1 MHNTFYNKYVKRG
14 LDIVIALTAL
24 VVLSPVF
31 LVVTLLLWIHF
42 RGNPFFLQRRPG
54 YKGKIFTI
62 YKFRTMTNTCDKD
75 GTLRDD
81 SERLTGLGCRI
92 RKTSLDELP
101 QLLNVLTG
109 SMSLVGPRPLLERYL
124 PLYTPE
130 QMRRH
135 DVRPGITGWAQ
146 CHGRNAISWQTK
158 FEMDVWYVDHISFM
172 TDLRIVLTT
181 FRCFF
186 RTKDVHGENMSTMEL
201 FNDYN

>member
-92 RKTSLDELP
+92 RKTSEC
-101 QLLNVLTG
+101 
-109 SMSLVGPRPLLERYL
+109 S
-124 PLYTPE
+124 
-130 QMRRH
+130 
-135 DVRPGITGWAQ
+135 
-146 CHGRNAISWQTK
+146 
-158 FEMDVWYVDHISFM
+158 
-172 TDLRIVLTT
+172 
-181 FRCFF
+181 
-186 RTKDVHGENMSTMEL
+186 
-201 FNDYN
+201 